1 MANSL
6 AGRTALVTGGAAGL
20 GLETSLS
27 LARAGAQVLI
37 VDRNRAAGEEA
48 LRTLLAAAP
57 ASAARFFALDLGD
70 LDAILKFA
78 DEREQENLVLDLLI
92 NNAGLLPPMAR
103 AETQRGHELG
113 MGVSVVG
120 HYVLTGALLKALSR
134 APSPRVVTLSSMAH
148 RTAKLPFDDLNQV
161 GHYDP
166 TQAYGIAK
174 LAALIFALELD
185 RRANAMGSKITS
197 LAAHPGISKTGIG
210 VGWNHDGPLPLKYRL
225 ARLSMQWVIRYGGQS
240 IADGARPT
248 LAAATADGARGG
260 TFYGPSG
267 FAEMRGSPKVA
278 KPSRA
283 AQSVGDATKLWHWLE
298 AETGFQYSWPRRVT
312 P

>member
-6 AGRTALVTGGAAGL
+6 VGRTALVTGGAAGL

-48 LRTLLAAAP
+48 LRTIVAAAP

-70 LDAILKFA
+70 LDAIRKFG

-120 HYVLTGALLKALSR
+120 HYVLTGALLKALNR

-161 GHYDP
+161 DHYDP

-174 LAALIFALELD
+174 LAALVFALELD
-185 RRANAMGSKITS
+185 RRSNAAGSRIAS

-210 VGWNHDGPLPLKYRL
+210 VGWNYSGPLPLKYRL

-240 IADGARPT
+240 VEDGAKPT
-248 LAAATADGARGG
+248 LMAATDSGAKGG
-260 TFYGPSG
+260 MFYGPSSLG
-267 FAEMRGSPKVA
+267 EMRGAPRVC
-278 KPSRA
+278 KPSKA
-283 AQSVGDATKLWHWLE
+283 AQSEADAAKLWQWLE